1 MQLTSTETKQALG
14 NWCDCNIMDLS
25 KNFFGVPDLPGSNSG
40 LAEPYTGDL
49 FKVKSLY
56 LIGKEVVAA
65 IENEGQRVSHETDFK
80 ISFGLRE
87 LGDYRLKVMPILR
100 VLNGEKESAC
110 NFGFVN
116 PISGYENS
124 AVAYGRGDNASAIGG
139 FQVPETYLDLV
150 TRTWSDSRISKI
162 EDVFTSKVVS
172 GLEPTAKLSKLLGY
186 NISPTTNP
194 NVHDMLVQY
203 LANISPK
210 FELAFIGFHFGI
222 DLNKVDIINTFSY
235 VTVLEFRLKHRE
247 KNKTGALEIFTQHHS
262 DILFDSSTT
271 VNVLNAEDEEET
283 VQVLYQYMQPC
294 PPFGNCEN

>member
-1 MQLTSTETKQALG
+1 MQLTLTETKQSLG

-40 LAEPYTGDL
+40 FEEPYTGDL

-56 LIGKEVVAA
+56 LSGEEIISA
-65 IENEGQRVSHETDFK
+65 IKKEGQGVSHETEFK

-87 LGDYRLKVMPILR
+87 LGDYKLRVMPILR
-100 VLNGEKESAC
+100 VINAEKVSAC

-124 AVAYGRGDNASAIGG
+124 KIAYGRGDNASAIGG

-186 NISPTTNP
+186 NISPATNP
-194 NVHDMLVQY
+194 NVHDMMVQY

-222 DLNKVDIINTFSY
+222 DLNKVDIVNTFSY

-247 KNKTGALEIFTQHHS
+247 GGKTGTLEFFSEHHN
-262 DILFDSSTT
+262 DILFDSSTA
-271 VNVLNAEDEEET
+271 VNVLRAEDDEET